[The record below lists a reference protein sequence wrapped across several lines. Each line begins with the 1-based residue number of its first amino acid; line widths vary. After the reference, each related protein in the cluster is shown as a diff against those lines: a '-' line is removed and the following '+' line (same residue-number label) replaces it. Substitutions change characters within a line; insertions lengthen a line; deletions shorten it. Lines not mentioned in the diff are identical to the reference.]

1 MPKGIKTLIGG
12 VVLATAVT
20 GCSVPHLADMSS
32 SKPASSSTK
41 KAAPSASP
49 SPSAK
54 PSEVA
59 ATHVAVQHLIAGGDL
74 SNGSLQRQLPAGSMK
89 LAVSYWTD
97 SDPSTWAADRST
109 IVNLSAH
116 IENGDKDHGVI
127 VSRFVATMDDG
138 TSVTTLSDDKG
149 SFTLTPPYSYSSGLV
164 VKAAKAATSATIVLR
179 YDLLIQTAPNAFSYY
194 RQSVLDTLHINFASK
209 DSNND

>member
-1 MPKGIKTLIGG
+1 
-12 VVLATAVT
+12 
-20 GCSVPHLADMSS
+20 
-32 SKPASSSTK
+32 
-41 KAAPSASP
+41 
-49 SPSAK
+49 
-54 PSEVA
+54 
-59 ATHVAVQHLIAGGDL
+59 
-74 SNGSLQRQLPAGSMK
+74 MK
-89 LAVSYWTD
+89 LAISYWID
-97 SDPSTWAADRST
+97 DDPSTWTADRST

-116 IENGDKDHGVI
+116 IENGDKEHGVI

-138 TSVTTLSDDKG
+138 TGVTTLNDDKG

-164 VKAAKAATSATIVLR
+164 VKANKAATSATIILR